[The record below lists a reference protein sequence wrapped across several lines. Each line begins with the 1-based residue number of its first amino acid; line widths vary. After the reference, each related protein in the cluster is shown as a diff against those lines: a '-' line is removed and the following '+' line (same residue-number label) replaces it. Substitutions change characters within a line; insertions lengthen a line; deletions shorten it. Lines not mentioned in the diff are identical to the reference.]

1 MSTWSSIFS
10 DLRTDLSDTT
20 VKPRWSNDLLLLFAK
35 DAVRI
40 YSINLP
46 RLVYRQEISAQS
58 GSFSLPAGTISIV
71 SVETTEGVYLSRF
84 EPKPGRKVRAPGVA
98 NAYFADGSKIY
109 LNVAPSD
116 GDKLLLTY
124 RAYYSTPTSTT
135 PPQQGQEP
143 DSGIPPEDEELIRL
157 YVKAKIS
164 EQMRLGQSSLDR
176 FKPAGSRDDNP
187 LLPEHNEL
195 MAEFHTRIAQRL
207 GGVIQLNRRG
217 RFL

>member
-1 MSTWSSIFS
+1 MSTWSSIFT
-10 DLRTDLSDTT
+10 DIRTDLSDTST
-20 VKPRWSNDLLLLFAK
+20 KPRWSDDLLLLFAK

-58 GSFSLPAGTISIV
+58 GSFPLPAGTISIV
-71 SVETTEGVYLSRF
+71 SVETLEGVYLGRF

-98 NAYFADGSKIY
+98 NAYFADGSNIY
-109 LNVAPSD
+109 LNLAPSD

-124 RAYYSTPTSTT
+124 RAYYSIPTSVTAPKSGT
-135 PPQQGQEP
+135 ES
-143 DSGIPPEDEELIRL
+143 DSGIPAEDEELIRL

-176 FKPAGSRDDNP
+176 FNPAGARDDNP
-187 LLPEHNEL
+187 LLPEYNEL
-195 MAEFHTRIAQRL
+195 MSEFHMRIAQRL
-207 GGVIQLNRRG
+207 GGVIPLNRKG
-217 RFL
+217 RFS